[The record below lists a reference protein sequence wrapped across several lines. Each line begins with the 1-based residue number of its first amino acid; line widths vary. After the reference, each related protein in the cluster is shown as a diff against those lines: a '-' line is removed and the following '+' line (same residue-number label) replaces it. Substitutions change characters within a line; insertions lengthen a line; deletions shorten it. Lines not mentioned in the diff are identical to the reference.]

1 MRENLLPNKKGL
13 TLRVTSGNLTVCRL
27 HYAAD
32 ETKNPANSVGRQWL
46 KQALSGYQNGVS
58 DPRWLKEMEIQY
70 GAGGGQKIFPDW
82 HKWLRNSNIFI
93 DGKVDLTGAKLY
105 GSYDHGYASPACYLV
120 HAVWPGDHRAT
131 IWEFYDEQ
139 VEVPMI
145 AQIIKG
151 YDAVSAKTGKK
162 YKGNPYAGREIMK
175 ICDPEIMRETQ
186 VMAKGPNKS
195 VAYLFR
201 QNGVHFIPGLK
212 GDDGTV
218 ASWLTGNLFLDP
230 MMPGYQI
237 HRDCKNLIWELS
249 MLQRVQISP
258 HASKFKNQPEQLVDK
273 DNHAWDALKYWLR
286 KFPVGVRIMPEK
298 KKEADFEFWMNLGK
312 QPSKLKK
319 SYIRDFAR

>member
-1 MRENLLPNKKGL
+1 MAEKILPNKKAL

-32 ETKNPANSVGRQWL
+32 ETKNPANSAGRRWL
-46 KQALSGYQNGVS
+46 PGALAGYQNGLS

-70 GAGGGQKIFPDW
+70 GAGGGQKVFPDW
-82 HKWLRNSNIFI
+82 QKWLRNSNIFI
-93 DGKVDLTGAKLY
+93 DGGIDLTNAKLY

-120 HAVWPGDHRAT
+120 HAVWPGDKRAT

-151 YDAVSAKTGKK
+151 HDAVSSKTGKK

-175 ICDPEIMRETQ
+175 ICDPEIMRDNQ
-186 VMAKGPNKS
+186 VMARGPNKS

-201 QNGVHFIPGLK
+201 QNGVNFVPGLK

-218 ASWLTGNLFLDP
+218 ASWLTGNLWLDP
-230 MMPGYQI
+230 MLPGYQI
-237 HRDCKNLIWELS
+237 HRCCKNLIWELS
-249 MLQRVQISP
+249 MLQRVAHSP
-258 HASKFKNQPEQLVDK
+258 HVSKYKNQPEQLVDK

-286 KFPVGVRIMPEK
+286 KFPVGTVIVPEK
-298 KKEADFEFWMNLGK
+298 KQEADFDFWMKLGK
-312 QPSKLKK
+312 KPSKLQK
-319 SYIRDFAR
+319 SYVRDFAR